1 MKINSYGNVI
11 LSEIEI
17 LNGLYNETIKNFE
30 NILTEDKKSSL
41 LYNKSIEENFEN
53 FDKFLNLDYTNI
65 SIKNFDKNNQSIW
78 FLPDE
83 YKNYDVKEYLLS
95 ICPTKNIDRLKYEIN
110 LYEQYNLLP
119 VLKLLKYLID
129 TMRKN
134 DIVWGVGRGSSVASY
149 VLYLLGVHKI
159 DSVKYNL
166 DITDFFK

>member
-1 MKINSYGNVI
+1 MF
-11 LSEIEI
+11 
-17 LNGLYNETIKNFE
+17 KNFE
-30 NILTEDKKSSL
+30 NILTEDKKSSE

-53 FDKFLNLDYTNI
+53 FDKFLNLDYTNV

>member
-30 NILTEDKKSSL
+30 NILTEDKKSSE

>member
-53 FDKFLNLDYTNI
+53 FDKFLNLDYTNV

>member
-30 NILTEDKKSSL
+30 NILSEDKKSSE